1 MIYKYLFYAALDGV
15 LAGVCETLSW
25 PNFHMFYF
33 DKTWGLL
40 FQRLSPECDYDERE
54 GFLFGPVRLLKRD
67 EDRDRLL
74 DKDEIDDY
82 WESDLF
88 DLNDFY

>member
-1 MIYKYLFYAALDGV
+1 MIYKYLFYAVLDEV

-25 PNFHMFYF
+25 PNFRMFYF

-40 FQRLSPECDYDERE
+40 FQQLSHECDYDESE
-54 GFLFGPVRLLKRD
+54 GFLFKRD
-67 EDRDRLL
+67 EDCDRLL
-74 DKDEIDDY
+74 DEDEIDDY
-82 WESDLF
+82 WDIDLF